1 MKKNPAI
8 APAMLPNLQ
17 ALARL
22 SSQELRTLWPQ
33 WFDRPPPANIHRE
46 LLARTLAYRMQER
59 TYGGL
64 CAATRKNLRK
74 LAEAVKA
81 NPTNDIIEAPRFT
94 PGSRLIR
101 EWRGELHQVTVEAEG
116 FVYRGKRYRS
126 LSVIAR
132 NITGTQWSGPSF
144 FGIKKPAT
152 GRRHP
157 RHAA

>member
-1 MKKNPAI
+1 M
-8 APAMLPNLQ
+8 
-17 ALARL
+17 
-22 SSQELRTLWPQ
+22 WPK

-46 LLARTLAYRMQER
+46 LLARSLAYRMQER
-59 TYGGL
+59 AYGGL
-64 CAATRKNLRK
+64 SATTRKKLRA
-74 LAEAVKA
+74 LAETLKD
-81 NPTNDIIEAPRFT
+81 NPAGDVVEAPRLT
-94 PGSRLIR
+94 LGTRLIR
-101 EWRGELHQVTVEAEG
+101 EWRGELHQVTIEAEG

-152 GRRHP
+152 GRRRP